1 MRAKSVFQWPY
12 LSTAMPP
19 TRTLQCRTHCC
30 LKKIIWHHDSFP
42 SLATTVF
49 RNRFAIAPDSCL
61 HSFISPGASTFFPPP
76 RIQTVLSAKCFLS
89 LGRYTCGPLP
99 RLLPRHHRRQ
109 LHRLEDH
116 HQVVGAWQGIATVDC
131 VAASNRTAH
140 DSLPAAN
147 TLMQHSH
154 SH

>member
-76 RIQTVLSAKCFLS
+76 RIQTVLNAKCFLS

-131 VAASNRTAH
+131 VAACNRTACG
-140 DSLPAAN
+140 
-147 TLMQHSH
+147 
-154 SH
+154 

>member
-61 HSFISPGASTFFPPP
+61 HSFISPGASTFFLPPESKQFSTP
-76 RIQTVLSAKCFLS
+76 NVSFLLAGTHADRYHDYFPDTIAGSCIDSKIIIRSSALGRASQLSTVL
-89 LGRYTCGPLP
+89 LP
-99 RLLPRHHRRQ
+99 PIAQRMTHCLRLTR
-109 LHRLEDH
+109 
-116 HQVVGAWQGIATVDC
+116 
-131 VAASNRTAH
+131 
-140 DSLPAAN
+140 
-147 TLMQHSH
+147 
-154 SH
+154 